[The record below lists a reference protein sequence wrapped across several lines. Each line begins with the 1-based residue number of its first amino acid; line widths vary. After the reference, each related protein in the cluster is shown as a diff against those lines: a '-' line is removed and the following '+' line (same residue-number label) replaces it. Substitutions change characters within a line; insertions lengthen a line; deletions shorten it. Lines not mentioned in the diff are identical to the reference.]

1 MSKNKTIPFRIFIK
15 DTATDETRLW
25 DDLTDK
31 EKEGYKKRMSENLSQ
46 RMSDYYSAHL
56 DEYERL

>member
-1 MSKNKTIPFRIFIK
+1 MANKTIPFRIFIK

-31 EKEGYKKRMSENLSQ
+31 EKQEYKKRMSANLSQ
-46 RMSDYYSAHL
+46 RLSDFYSAHL
-56 DEYERL
+56 DYYERL

>member
-1 MSKNKTIPFRIFIK
+1 MASKTIPFRIFIK

-25 DDLTDK
+25 GELTEE
-31 EKEGYKKRMSENLSQ
+31 EKEEYRQRMAENLSR

-56 DEYERL
+56 DEFERL

>member
-1 MSKNKTIPFRIFIK
+1 MANETIPFRIFIK

-31 EKEGYKKRMSENLSQ
+31 EKEEYKKRMSANLSQ
-46 RMSDYYSAHL
+46 RLSDFYSAHL
-56 DEYERL
+56 DYYERL